1 MIKIIWDLGF
11 KRVYKGKVKNNDEYK
26 KKFWDARELFVKDPF
41 DIYILDLWYNILEGE
56 PSPARGEGI
65 V

>member
-41 DIYILDLWYNILEGE
+41 DIYILDL
-56 PSPARGEGI
+56 
-65 V
+65 